1 MIKFPSERPGKLQS
15 GSADY
20 VHRPMQEGNV
30 ALSARPAKGKVLIN
44 QKTVGLK
51 IKEIEAKA
59 RIVKEEGMAGE

>member
-1 MIKFPSERPGKLQS
+1 MIKFPSERQGKLQI
-15 GSADY
+15 GSAEY

-30 ALSARPAKGKVLIN
+30 ALSARPAKRKVLIN